1 MRKPLIFGAALLM
14 FLPGCGGAPTGE
26 VGEET
31 GEASISITQS
41 YVALGD
47 SFAAM
52 GGRDRPLRGEPF
64 CLRSAGNYPELIDAS
79 VTDVTCQGAI
89 TNDLLHPRPVD
100 GGYLP
105 AQLDALGAD
114 TTLVTLSIGGND
126 IGFGEVAGCVR
137 IRMDSAQA
145 QDCVDLLGP
154 TIDTRTGQLPAKLDQ
169 VFEEIHRRAVD
180 AQVVVTGYLPLLRL
194 GHCPE
199 LGAVS
204 DVDRQWTVALTTE
217 INRIVTEA
225 AHRHD
230 ALFVLPDGA
239 EDHSSCASPDMR
251 WVDIRG
257 VDTDAHPLHL
267 TSAGHEVMAVA
278 VATAL
283 RRDGQE
289 R

>member
-154 TIDTRTGQLPAKLDQ
+154 TIDTRTGQLPAKL
-169 VFEEIHRRAVD
+169 
-180 AQVVVTGYLPLLRL
+180 
-194 GHCPE
+194 
-199 LGAVS
+199 GAVS